1 VCACLLKTAEARTG
15 CCTSL
20 LYGMTRASKNN
31 VKGQL
36 TLVGVRE
43 LRLAV
48 VISKGSDDGRRSDRE
63 RDDQVTQLCGIEDV
77 CHAGVTS
84 VLEGAAV
91 PRVSQVPGPPL
102 CCCGPREMGAVRF
115 REATIAVRPWEIHA
129 HNQRHEQVFVCAGQR
144 RA

>member
-84 VLEGAAV
+84 FWRCGGPASFSGSGTAALLLWTARDGRGTFPGSNNSGPSV
-91 PRVSQVPGPPL
+91 GNPR
-102 CCCGPREMGAVRF
+102 A
-115 REATIAVRPWEIHA
+115 
-129 HNQRHEQVFVCAGQR
+129 
-144 RA
+144 